1 VGTAG
6 LNLEASPRH
15 LQLRDWLFRRW
26 KTGGL
31 TAGDR
36 IESQNEIVKLCDFSL
51 ITVIKTLKD
60 LESEGVI
67 RRQVGRGSFLV
78 TTPWAEAHRRIGFFY
93 NRDIVGGGIFDNEF
107 YTRLVMAFERGVVSA
122 GHEFVM
128 GSFTDERM
136 PTGMWDA
143 LDAVVLTGFTRQTR
157 LESLGE
163 TSSQV
168 SLIDASLDDPRF
180 HTYRLDYGPAFAGMF
195 EAFGGERRTYLYL
208 DSTIGSKEQAARL
221 AAFRDACADAPTP
234 QDLEIL
240 AVNQET
246 DIGNTE
252 ALVAAIERVKPD
264 FICGHIHQS
273 WRPLIRSLTGAR
285 IYPFL
290 LDQKGPGFVV
300 DTALWMAEVLP
311 TIEANLAD
319 RQRPPAVHAFAARF
333 LG

>member
-36 IESQNEIVKLCDFSL
+36 IESQNEIVRLCDFSL
-51 ITVIKTLKD
+51 ITVVKTLKD

-78 TTPWAEAHRRIGFFY
+78 ATPWAEAHRRIGFFY

-107 YTRLVMAFERGVVSA
+107 YTRLVMAFEKGVVSA

-128 GSFTDERM
+128 GSFTEERM
-136 PTGMWDA
+136 PVGMWDA
-143 LDAVVLTGFTRQTR
+143 LDAVVLTGLTRQTR
-157 LESLGE
+157 LDPLYE

-168 SLIDASLDDPRF
+168 SLIDTSLDDPRF

-195 EAFGGERRTYLYL
+195 ERFGSGRQTYLYL
-208 DSTIGSKEQAARL
+208 DSTIGSKEQVARL
-221 AAFRDACADAPTP
+221 RAFREAAANAVVP
-234 QDLEIL
+234 QRVEIL

-246 DIGNTE
+246 DIGNTG
-252 ALVAAIERVKPD
+252 ALVDAIERVRPD
-264 FICGHIHQS
+264 AICGHVHHS
-273 WRPLIRSLTGAR
+273 WRPLIRGLTGAR

-300 DTALWMAEVLP
+300 DTAGWMAEVLP
-311 TIEANLAD
+311 TLEANLVD
-319 RQRPPAVHAFAARF
+319 RQRPPAVHGFAARF

>member
-1 VGTAG
+1 MGTAG
-6 LNLEASPRH
+6 LNLDASPRH

-26 KTGGL
+26 KTSGL
-31 TAGDR
+31 QAGDR
-36 IESQNEIVKLCDFSL
+36 IESQNEIVRLCDFSL
-51 ITVIKTLKD
+51 ITVVKTLKD

-78 TTPWAEAHRRIGFFY
+78 ATPWAEAHRRIGFFY

-107 YTRLVMAFERGVVSA
+107 YTRLVMAFEKGVVSA

-128 GSFTDERM
+128 GSFTNERM

-143 LDAVVLTGFTRQTR
+143 LDAVVLTGFTRQTW
-157 LESLGE
+157 LEPLSE

-195 EAFGGERRTYLYL
+195 ETLGAERRRYLYL

-221 AAFRDACADAPTP
+221 NAFQEACASAAVP
-234 QDLEIL
+234 QDLHIL

-246 DIGNTE
+246 DIGNTA
-252 ALVAAIERVKPD
+252 ALVEAIEQGKPD
-264 FICGHIHQS
+264 VICGHVHQS
-273 WRPLIRSLTGAR
+273 WRPLIRGLSEAR

-300 DTALWMAEVLP
+300 DTANWMAEVLP

-319 RQRPPAVHAFAARF
+319 RQSPPAVHAFPARF

>member
-1 VGTAG
+1 M
-6 LNLEASPRH
+6 NLDASPRH

-36 IESQNEIVKLCDFSL
+36 IESQNEIVRLCDFSL
-51 ITVIKTLKD
+51 ITVVKTLKD

-78 TTPWAEAHRRIGFFY
+78 ATPWAEAHRRIGFFY

-107 YTRLVMAFERGVVSA
+107 YTRLVMAFEKGVVSA

-136 PTGMWDA
+136 PVGMWDA
-143 LDAVVLTGFTRQTR
+143 LDAVVLTGFTRKTR
-157 LESLGE
+157 LEPLGQ

-180 HTYRLDYGPAFAGMF
+180 HAYRIDYGPAYAGMF
-195 EAFGGERRTYLYL
+195 EALGGERRRYLYL
-208 DSTIGSKEQAARL
+208 DSIIGSNEQAARL
-221 AAFRDACADAPTP
+221 SAFREAAANAAAP
-234 QDLEIL
+234 QQIEIL

-246 DIGNTE
+246 DIGNTG
-252 ALVAAIERVKPD
+252 ALVEAIERIRPD
-264 FICGHIHQS
+264 VICGHIHQS
-273 WRPLIRSLTGAR
+273 WRPLIRAMSPEAR

-290 LDQKGPGFVV
+290 LDPKGPGFVV
-300 DTALWMAEVLP
+300 DTASWMAEILP
-311 TIEANLAD
+311 QIEANLAD
-319 RQRPPAVHAFAARF
+319 RQRPPTAHGFAARF